1 MGYIRNKSNRC
12 CKSDRNF
19 TSKITKSNIGTIAE
33 HIAMIQLMKENYL
46 VAKAIDPQSLF
57 DLVAVHK
64 ETGEIRLI
72 DVKTKTFRKKDKS
85 EIYRC
90 PTAKQ
95 KKLKPNTERAAIILG
110 KLGGSIFIKD

>member
-1 MGYIRNKSNRC
+1 
-12 CKSDRNF
+12 
-19 TSKITKSNIGTIAE
+19 
-33 HIAMIQLMKENYL
+33 MIQLIKENYL

-72 DVKTKTFRKKDKS
+72 DVKTKAFRKKDNS

-95 KKLKPNTERAAIILG
+95 KKLNIEIYAIDFTSHG
-110 KLGGSIFIKD
+110 KTKT

>member
-1 MGYIRNKSNRC
+1 MGCIRNKSDRC
-12 CKSDRNF
+12 CKSNRNF

-95 KKLKPNTERAAIILG
+95 KKLNIEIYFIDFISDG
-110 KLGGSIFIKD
+110 KTKT